1 MDSKKLIRSI
11 IIQKEMKSISQRLE
25 NVKKLQAKRWE
36 NEDHWDTLNELLVKE
51 LDEILL
57 IEPEN
62 TSALINI
69 GAIYSDMGE
78 NEKALEYL
86 RMALNLGSEDKNLFV
101 NLAIVMIYMEKHQAE
116 YLEYLEDAE
125 GKVENP
131 LTFKAYF
138 DPQSH

>member
-1 MDSKKLIRSI
+1 MSTITL
-11 IIQKEMKSISQRLE
+11 RLE
-25 NVKKLQAKRWE
+25 NVKKLQAKRWD
-36 NEDHWDTLNELLVKE
+36 NEDHWDTLNDLLVKE

-86 RMALNLGSEDKNLFV
+86 KTALRLGSNDKNLFV
-101 NLAIVMIYMEKHQAE
+101 NLSIVLIYMEKHQEE
-116 YLEYLEDAE
+116 YLEYLEE
-125 GKVENP
+125 VEDKIEDP

>member
-1 MDSKKLIRSI
+1 MSTITL
-11 IIQKEMKSISQRLE
+11 RLE

-36 NEDHWDTLNELLVKE
+36 NEDHWDTLNDLLVKE
-51 LDEILL
+51 LEEILL

-86 RMALNLGSEDKNLFV
+86 KTALHLGSKDKNLFV
-101 NLAIVMIYMEKHQAE
+101 NLAIVLVYMEKHQEE
-116 YLEYLEDAE
+116 YLEYLEEAE
-125 GKVENP
+125 DKTEDP

-138 DPQSH
+138 DPQSR

>member
-1 MDSKKLIRSI
+1 MNTITL
-11 IIQKEMKSISQRLE
+11 RLE

-36 NEDHWDTLNELLVKE
+36 NEDHWDTLNDLLIKE
-51 LDEILL
+51 LDEILA
-57 IEPEN
+57 IEPQN

-86 RMALNLGSEDKNLFV
+86 NTALDLGSDDKNLFI
-101 NLAIVMIYMEKHQAE
+101 NLAIVMVYMEKHQEEYHE
-116 YLEYLEDAE
+116 YLEIAE
-125 GKVENP
+125 NKTENP

-138 DPQSH
+138 DPNSQ

>member
-1 MDSKKLIRSI
+1 MHKITT
-11 IIQKEMKSISQRLE
+11 RLR
-25 NVKKLQAKRWE
+25 NIKKLQSKRFE
-36 NEDHWDTLNELLVKE
+36 NEDHWDEINDLLIKE

-62 TSALINI
+62 TSALIDM

-78 NEKALEYL
+78 NETAIEFLKTAL
-86 RMALNLGSEDKNLFV
+86 RLGSEDKNLYI
-101 NLAIVMIYMEKHQAE
+101 NLAIVMVGLGMHAEEYHE
-116 YLEYLEDAE
+116 YLEIAEDKKE
-125 GKVENP
+125 DP

>member
-1 MDSKKLIRSI
+1 MSTITS
-11 IIQKEMKSISQRLE
+11 RLE

-36 NEDHWDTLNELLVKE
+36 NEDHWDSLNDLLVKE

-57 IEPEN
+57 IEPKN

-78 NEKALEYL
+78 NEKALDYL
-86 RMALNLGSEDKNLFV
+86 KTALHLGSDDKNLFV
-101 NLAIVMIYMEKHQAE
+101 NLTIVLIYMEQHQEE
-116 YLEYLEDAE
+116 YLEYLDEAE
-125 GKVENP
+125 GKTEHP

>member
-1 MDSKKLIRSI
+1 MNTITL
-11 IIQKEMKSISQRLE
+11 RLE

-36 NEDHWDTLNELLVKE
+36 NEDHWDAINELLIKE

-57 IEPEN
+57 IEPQN

-78 NEKALEYL
+78 NETAIQYLKTALD
-86 RMALNLGSEDKNLFV
+86 LGSEDKNLFV
-101 NLAIVMIYMEKHQAE
+101 NLAIVMIYMEKHQEE

-125 GKVENP
+125 DKIEDP

>member
-1 MDSKKLIRSI
+1 MHKITT
-11 IIQKEMKSISQRLE
+11 RLQ
-25 NVKKLQAKRWE
+25 NIKKLQSKRFE
-36 NEDHWDTLNELLVKE
+36 NEDHWDEINDLLIKE

-62 TSALINI
+62 TVALIDI

-78 NEKALEYL
+78 NEQAMEYL
-86 RMALNLGSEDKNLFV
+86 KTALRLGSEDKNLYI
-101 NLAIVMIYMEKHQAE
+101 NLAIVMVGLGMHAEEYHE
-116 YLEYLEDAE
+116 YLEIAEDKKE
-125 GKVENP
+125 DP

>member
-1 MDSKKLIRSI
+1 MKENL
-11 IIQKEMKSISQRLE
+11 QKPMNSISQRLE

-36 NEDHWDTLNELLVKE
+36 NEDHWDTLNDLLVKE

-86 RMALNLGSEDKNLFV
+86 KMALNLGSEDKNLFV
-101 NLAIVMIYMEKHQAE
+101 NLAIVMVYMEKHQSE

-125 GKVENP
+125 GKIENP

>member
-1 MDSKKLIRSI
+1 MNNPN
-11 IIQKEMKSISQRLE
+11 QRLQ
-25 NVKKLQAKRWE
+25 NIKKLQAKRFE
-36 NEDHWDTLNELLVKE
+36 NEDHWDEINDLLIKE

-62 TSALINI
+62 TAALIDM

-78 NEKALEYL
+78 NETAIAYLKTAL
-86 RMALNLGSEDKNLFV
+86 RLGSEDKNLYI
-101 NLAIVMIYMEKHQAE
+101 NLAIVMVGLGMHAEEYHE
-116 YLEYLEDAE
+116 YLEIAEDKKE
-125 GKVENP
+125 DP

>member
-1 MDSKKLIRSI
+1 MSTIP
-11 IIQKEMKSISQRLE
+11 QRLE
-25 NVKKLQAKRWE
+25 NVKKLQARRWE
-36 NEDHWDTLNELLVKE
+36 NEDHWDTLNDLLIKE

-69 GAIYSDMGE
+69 GAVYSDMGE

-86 RMALNLGSEDKNLFV
+86 KMALHLGSKDKNLFV
-101 NLAIVMIYMEKHQAE
+101 NLAIVLVYMEKHQEE
-116 YLEYLEDAE
+116 YLEYLEEAE
-125 GKVENP
+125 DKTEDP

-138 DPQSH
+138 DPQSR

>member
-1 MDSKKLIRSI
+1 MSTIP
-11 IIQKEMKSISQRLE
+11 QRLE

-36 NEDHWDTLNELLVKE
+36 NEDHWDTLNDLLVKE

-62 TSALINI
+62 TSALVNI
-69 GAIYSDMGE
+69 GAVYSDMGE

-86 RMALNLGSEDKNLFV
+86 KMALNLGSKDKNLFV
-101 NLAIVMIYMEKHQAE
+101 NLAIVLVYMEKHQEE
-116 YLEYLEDAE
+116 YLEYLEEAE
-125 GKVENP
+125 DKTEDP

>member
-1 MDSKKLIRSI
+1 MNNIT
-11 IIQKEMKSISQRLE
+11 QRLE

-36 NEDHWDTLNELLVKE
+36 NEDHWDAINELLIKE
-51 LDEILL
+51 LEEILL

-78 NEKALEYL
+78 NEEAVRYLKTAL
-86 RMALNLGSEDKNLFV
+86 ALGSEDKNLFV

-125 GKVENP
+125 DKIEDP